1 MRSRAAERTLSWAT
15 DESQADSP
23 GLPACTKQ
31 SKSFPRICRVIK
43 LAVLCR
49 VELPKSRDLS
59 PHRLHYRCWAE
70 PRRPESGLHL
80 VL

>member
-23 GLPACTKQ
+23 GLPACTILLTNLQ
-31 SKSFPRICRVIK
+31 GQ
-43 LAVLCR
+43 ATVLCR